1 METAED
7 GRIILGKNNEGDD
20 EQKRFEIRFSIFQF
34 RDESFR
40 KAATGRQVLRVHVK
54 LAHK

>member
-7 GRIILGKNNEGDD
+7 GRIILGKNIEGDD
-20 EQKRFEIRFSIFQF
+20 EQKRFEIRFSIFQL